1 MTSRQSPRT
10 IHRPGRSLERP
21 FEAGSPVVVKIGLK
35 TAPIRVAW
43 EDLEAVWRRA
53 GELEC
58 FDSMWL
64 YDHFYPNDGD
74 GSCFEGFIALASLAH
89 LAPGSTVGHLVLA
102 NPYRHPALVAKM
114 ASTLDHATGGRLILG
129 LGAGWHVPET
139 EAYGMD
145 LAPIRERLDAL
156 RAAIL
161 VIRALLRPEA
171 GEWPPPGGPDSKTIG
186 GVSLDAGP
194 YRLRHAR
201 NDPLPVQG
209 SGLPIWMGVQGE
221 RVGLR
226 IAAELADGWN
236 FSGVGDVVDFR
247 RKCGILLEA
256 AAGLGRDRD
265 AIEVSAQLRVDP
277 SDAEAAL
284 DLCSSYIEAGCQHVI
299 LYLDPRAGPEGVDAL
314 ARSVVEPLRE
324 RFSS

>member
-1 MTSRQSPRT
+1 M
-10 IHRPGRSLERP
+10 LK
-21 FEAGSPVVVKIGLK
+21 VGLK

-43 EDLEAVWRRA
+43 KDLEAVWRRA
-53 GELEC
+53 GEVDC

-74 GSCFEGFIALASLAH
+74 GSCFEGFVALASLAH
-89 LAPGSTVGHLVLA
+89 LVPGSTVGHLVLA

-114 ASTLDHATGGRLILG
+114 AATLDHATGGRLILG

-139 EAYGMD
+139 QAYGMD
-145 LAPIRERLDAL
+145 LAPIPERLDAL
-156 RAAIL
+156 RAAAQ

-171 GEWPPPGGPDSKTIG
+171 GEWSPPGEPDSRVSG
-186 GVSLDAGP
+186 GVSLDAP
-194 YRLRHAR
+194 PFRLRHAR

-209 SGLPIWMGVQGE
+209 SALPILMGVQGE

-236 FSGVGDVVDFR
+236 FSGVGDLADFS
-247 RKCGILLEA
+247 RKRGVLLDA
-256 AAGLGRDRD
+256 ADEFGRDRS
-265 AIEVSAQLRVDP
+265 AIEVSAQLKVDP
-277 SDAEAAL
+277 SNAPAAL
-284 DLCSSYIEAGCQHVI
+284 DLCSAFIDAGCQHVI
-299 LYLDPRAGPEGVDAL
+299 LYLDPRAGPAGVDAV
-314 ARSVVEPLRE
+314 ARSVVEPLRQ

>member
-1 MTSRQSPRT
+1 M
-10 IHRPGRSLERP
+10 
-21 FEAGSPVVVKIGLK
+21 KIGLK

-43 EDLEAVWRRA
+43 ADLAAVWQRA
-53 GELEC
+53 GEVDC

-89 LAPGSTVGHLVLA
+89 LVPGSTVGHLVLA

-129 LGAGWHVPET
+129 LGAGWHIPET

-145 LAPIRERLDAL
+145 LEPIRERLAAL
-156 RAAIL
+156 RSATQ
-161 VIRALLRPEA
+161 VIRALLQPEA
-171 GEWPPPGGPDSKTIG
+171 GSWPTPGGPDSRTVG
-186 GVSLDAGP
+186 GVSLDAP
-194 YRLRHAR
+194 PFRLSHAR

-236 FSGVGDVVDFR
+236 FSGVGDVAAFR
-247 RKCGILLEA
+247 RKRGILLDA
-256 AAGLGRDRD
+256 AEGFGRDPD
-265 AIEVSAQLRVDP
+265 AIEVSAQLKVDP
-277 SDAEAAL
+277 SDAPAAL
-284 DLCSSYIEAGCQHVI
+284 DLCAGYIEAGCQHVI
-299 LYLDPRAGPEGVDAL
+299 LYLDPRSGPPGVDAM
-314 ARSVVEPLRE
+314 ARSVVEPLRKQ
-324 RFSS
+324 FSS

>member
-1 MTSRQSPRT
+1 M
-10 IHRPGRSLERP
+10 LK
-21 FEAGSPVVVKIGLK
+21 VGLK

-43 EDLEAVWRRA
+43 KDLEAVWRRA
-53 GELEC
+53 GEADR

-74 GSCFEGFIALASLAH
+74 GSCFEAFVALASLAH
-89 LAPGSTVGHLVLA
+89 LVPRSTVGHLVLA

-114 ASTLDHATGGRLILG
+114 ASTLDHATGGRVILG

-145 LAPIRERLDAL
+145 LAPTRERLAGL
-156 RAAIL
+156 RAATQ

-171 GEWPPPGGPDSKTIG
+171 GEWPPPGGPESRVSG
-186 GVSLDAGP
+186 GVSLDAAP
-194 YRLRHAR
+194 FRLRHAR

-209 SGLPIWMGVQGE
+209 SALPIWMGVQGE
-221 RVGLR
+221 RVGLG

-236 FSGVGDVVDFR
+236 FSGVGDLADFK
-247 RKCGILLEA
+247 RKREIVLDA
-256 AAGLGRDRD
+256 ADGFGRDRS
-265 AIEVSAQLRVDP
+265 AIEISAQLRVDP
-277 SDAEAAL
+277 SDVPAAV
-284 DLCSSYIEAGCQHVI
+284 DLCSSFIEAGCEHVI
-299 LYLDPRAGPEGVDAL
+299 LYLDPRAGPAGVDAL